1 MLDIRGLRGSSGEL
15 YRHIALFLP
24 RSRDRFARGARAPFP
39 ISGSADRHGISFSYN
54 K

>member
-24 RSRDRFARGARAPFP
+24 RSRDRFCERSAGPFP
-39 ISGSADRHGISFSYN
+39 DQRISGSSWN
-54 K
+54 